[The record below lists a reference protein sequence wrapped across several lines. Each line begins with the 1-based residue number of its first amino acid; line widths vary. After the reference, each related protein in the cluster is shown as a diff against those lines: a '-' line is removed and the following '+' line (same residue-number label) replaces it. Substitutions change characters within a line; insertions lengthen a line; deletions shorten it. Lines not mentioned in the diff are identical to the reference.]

1 MSNTSFIFQVLY
13 FMRISYKAGKAEQ
26 FNCSRESSK
35 HNRLVFTVQNN
46 QLYNIASY
54 LYTVSSLFVLCL
66 VQLDNENTF
75 SVLQYVTI
83 IITDVLSKL
92 IIPTKSFNIYMHDSW
107 GVL

>member
-26 FNCSRESSK
+26 LERVASTADRF
-35 HNRLVFTVQNN
+35 LQNN

-83 IITDVLSKL
+83 IITDVITFQAYNSYKV
-92 IIPTKSFNIYMHDSW
+92 I
-107 GVL
+107 

>member
-26 FNCSRESSK
+26 LERVASK
-35 HNRLVFTVQNN
+35 HSRPIFTVQNN

-75 SVLQYVTI
+75 SVLKYVTI
-83 IITDVLSKL
+83 IITDVITFQAYNSYKV
-92 IIPTKSFNIYMHDSW
+92 I
-107 GVL
+107 